1 MKARFFVIHCLSVAI
16 LLASSSQSAA
26 EVPGGLKA
34 GAARI
39 DITPEKPVKMSGYGS
54 RKDLSTGVHDPLS
67 ARVLAFEEGDRRFVL
82 ISTDVLGFYG
92 GTADYLR
99 NALLEEFQLQPSEL
113 FLAAIHTHAGPS
125 LTIDKERDHPNNVE
139 YTESLKG
146 KLIEV
151 VRQAMGRM
159 QPVKIGWGAGACP
172 VGANRRE
179 LRIGD
184 DGKPSIA
191 LGRNP
196 EGPTDKEVLVMKVA
210 RADGTPIAVAFDY
223 ATHGTSLGPGN
234 LVISGDVPGLAEQF
248 VEKILGAETVVP
260 AFIGASGNIDPW
272 FRVLP
277 AFNEEPGWIP
287 EPVLLGTFLGEEV
300 VRVCRAIQ
308 ATTVVDQIATNL
320 VTREEIRDDALYD
333 LRGSTGRRGLRR
345 SRWRGLHGNRPG
357 DQGGFAVQAHVRRH
371 SLQRRR
377 GLPGAERSPRA
388 GGLRGHEQPL
398 RPAGGRHRH
407 PRVDP
412 SAARPMIAG
421 RRVAVR
427 SDAVCV
433 KVPWGGKVLWQLGDA
448 SQRKPEARISK
459 SETSSNGR
467 NPKFKTGTLRRG
479 GPRPRFG
486 H

>member
-1 MKARFFVIHCLSVAI
+1 MKARFFVIHCLSAAI

-34 GAARI
+34 GASRI

-67 ARVLAFEEGDRRFVL
+67 ARVLAFEAGDRRFVL

-248 VEKILGAETVVP
+248 VEKILGAETVAP

-272 FRVLP
+272 FRVLS

-320 VTREEIRDDALYD
+320 VTLD
-333 LRGSTGRRGLRR
+333 LPAK
-345 SRWRGLHGNRPG
+345 PG
-357 DQGGFAVQAHVRRH
+357 D
-371 SLQRRR
+371 
-377 GLPGAERSPRA
+377 GAA
-388 GGLRGHEQPL
+388 GE
-398 RPAGGRHRH
+398 
-407 PRVDP
+407 
-412 SAARPMIAG
+412 
-421 RRVAVR
+421 
-427 SDAVCV
+427 
-433 KVPWGGKVLWQLGDA
+433 K
-448 SQRKPEARISK
+448 K
-459 SETSSNGR
+459 SETTPFTISVARLGDVAFVGLGGEVFTEIGLAIKAGSPCRHTFVVTHCNGAAGYLAPKEAHVQEGYEVTSS
-467 NPKFKTGTLRRG
+467 
-479 GPRPRFG
+479 RFAPQAADIVIRESIRLL
-486 H
+486 HDL

>member
-1 MKARFFVIHCLSVAI
+1 MKARFFVIHCLSAAI

-34 GAARI
+34 GASRI

-67 ARVLAFEEGDRRFVL
+67 ARVLAFEAGDRRFVL

-234 LVISGDVPGLAEQF
+234 LVISGDVPGLVEQF
-248 VEKILGAETVVP
+248 VEKILGAETVAP

-272 FRVLP
+272 FRVLS

-320 VTREEIRDDALYD
+320 VTLD
-333 LRGSTGRRGLRR
+333 LPAK
-345 SRWRGLHGNRPG
+345 PG
-357 DQGGFAVQAHVRRH
+357 DGV
-371 SLQRRR
+371 
-377 GLPGAERSPRA
+377 A
-388 GGLRGHEQPL
+388 GE
-398 RPAGGRHRH
+398 
-407 PRVDP
+407 
-412 SAARPMIAG
+412 
-421 RRVAVR
+421 
-427 SDAVCV
+427 
-433 KVPWGGKVLWQLGDA
+433 K
-448 SQRKPEARISK
+448 K
-459 SETSSNGR
+459 SETTPFTISVARLGDVAFVGLGGEVFTEIGLAIKAGSPCRHTFVVTHCNGAAGYLAPKEAHVQEGYEVTSS
-467 NPKFKTGTLRRG
+467 
-479 GPRPRFG
+479 RFAPQAADIVIRESIRLL
-486 H
+486 HDL